1 MKTFKF
7 NRKIWKNIWWLG
19 PFLLVM
25 GLTAA
30 TVSGTWL
37 PIPLA
42 IIIVGALLTIAWLFT
57 LDSQD
62 SNSQVPTFWGRRS
75 TQTSTNAVM
84 ATASVLLILAL
95 INFLG
100 VRYSTRAD
108 LTENQLFTLSPQSQQ
123 VVRDLNQPVK
133 VWIFDKTPNSED
145 KELLERYQKAGSK
158 FSYQYLDP
166 NTNIGLAKKFGV
178 KELGEVYLEYG
189 EQRKF
194 LQRTFDSEQLSEER
208 LTNALG
214 QINNP
219 STAVVYFLQG
229 HGEHPLQS
237 VEDGLSEALR
247 FLEQKNFSVKPLN
260 LAEKASIPRDA
271 SVIVVAGPKRA
282 LFDQEV
288 KILRDYLQQGGSLL
302 LLNDPNVDIGLG
314 SLLEEWGVKLENRLA
329 VDASDDGRLLGLG
342 PASPIVT
349 EYGNHPITKDFGNGI
364 SFYPLA
370 RPLDIKQVDGIEST
384 PLLFTSQDSWA
395 ESNIENKELTFDEK
409 SDRKGPLILGV
420 ALSRKF
426 AVASDSTPPP
436 GAASPTASP
445 TKSADKTIPSPSPQA
460 SPSPSQS
467 ATSTEKKEVEARLV
481 AIGNSQFATD
491 ALFRQQ
497 LNGDVF
503 LNSVSW
509 ASKQENQVLSIR
521 PKEARNRRL
530 NMTEAQG
537 SLLAWTSI
545 IILPL
550 LGFITAGF
558 MWWRRR

>member
-1 MKTFKF
+1 MKSFKF
-7 NRKIWKNIWWLG
+7 DRKLWKNIWWSG

-30 TVSGTWL
+30 AVSGTWL

-42 IIIVGALLTIAWLFT
+42 LLIIGLVLTIAWLFT
-57 LDSQD
+57 LESRDF
-62 SNSQVPTFWGRRS
+62 NSQVPSFWGRRS
-75 TQTSTNAVM
+75 TQTSTNALV

-95 INFLG
+95 INFVG
-100 VRYSTRAD
+100 VRYSVRAD
-108 LTENQLFTLSPQSQQ
+108 LTENQLFTLSAQSQQ
-123 VVRDLNQPVK
+123 VVRDLAQPVK
-133 VWIFDKTPNSED
+133 VWIFDKTPNAED
-145 KELLERYQKAGSK
+145 KALLDRYQRAGSK

-166 NTNIGLAKKFGV
+166 NTNIGLARQFGI

-189 EQRKF
+189 NTRKF
-194 LQRTFDSEQLSEER
+194 VQRTFDTEQLSEQR

-214 QINNP
+214 KINNP

-237 VEDGLSEALR
+237 VGDGLAEAMR
-247 FLEQKNFSVKPLN
+247 FLEQKNLTSKALN
-260 LAEKASIPRDA
+260 LAERGAVPRDA
-271 SVIVVAGPKRA
+271 SVVVIAGPKRP
-282 LFDQEV
+282 LFEQEV
-288 KILRDYLQQGGSLL
+288 NVLRDYIQQGGSLL
-302 LLNDPNVDIGLG
+302 LLIDPNVNIGLEK
-314 SLLEEWGVKLENRLA
+314 LLAEWGVTLENRLA

-342 PASPIVT
+342 PATPIVT
-349 EYGNHPITKDFGNGI
+349 EYGTHPITKDFGNSI

-370 RPLDIKQVDGIEST
+370 RPLDVKNVDNVEST
-384 PLLFTSQDSWA
+384 PFLFSSQDSWA

-409 SDRKGPLILGV
+409 TDRKGPLILGV

-426 AVASDSTPPP
+426 TVASNSSSPP
-436 GAASPTASP
+436 ATASPTPSA
-445 TKSADKTIPSPSPQA
+445 TKSADKTTASPSPQA
-460 SPSPSQS
+460 SPSPSES
-467 ATSTEKKEVEARLV
+467 PTASEKKEVEARLV

-491 ALFRQQ
+491 AMFGQQ

-503 LNSVSW
+503 LNSVTW

-521 PKEARNRRL
+521 PKESRNRRL

-550 LGFITAGF
+550 IGFITAGF